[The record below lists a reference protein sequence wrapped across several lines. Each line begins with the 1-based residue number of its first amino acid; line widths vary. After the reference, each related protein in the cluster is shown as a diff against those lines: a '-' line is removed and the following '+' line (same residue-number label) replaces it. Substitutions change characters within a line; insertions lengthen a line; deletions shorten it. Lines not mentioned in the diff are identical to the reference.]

1 MIILEEVVDTV
12 QETAR
17 QLVRV
22 IRVRRLVL
30 EHQDQALKVVRC
42 HYTDVFLR
50 EVSRTE
56 TQRKSLVSI

>member
-42 HYTDVFLR
+42 HYTDVTLIAAPFP
-50 EVSRTE
+50 
-56 TQRKSLVSI
+56 